1 MARATHAAR
10 DDDDD
15 AGTRRGD
22 ATRRARVTRATR
34 VAAVVV
40 VVVVITIEVA
50 AGHRAR
56 TILAAFAPRDVD
68 DASRE
73 VDARAAHRVAVVVV
87 ASDVDMATIETLAC
101 ADRWMTRCAFVQPVR
116 GIRARAAR
124 GGRRGMACATR
135 FGRGV
140 RRASSVRTWT
150 RWVTSRASEG
160 LRSGIDFAALVRED
174 ETPSEAYARLCAE
187 GVVRADDAQCET
199 LRVLD
204 DARERAKAP
213 RGVGGGEGGFGDATG
228 GWSLGGW
235 FGGGGGRAFASG
247 ASTGE
252 TIVAGSGGA
261 YVHGGPG
268 SGKTFVMDLFH
279 ATLPGTEGE
288 EKRREHFHSFMLAT
302 HTELHKLKDSGVKMD
317 TVAQYAAALARK
329 MRVLCLDEFQIV
341 DVADAMI
348 VKRLLENLWA
358 RGVLVVTTSNRHPD
372 ELYKN
377 GLNRAQFLPCI
388 ADIKRRCVVHEMAS
402 ERDYRLTG
410 SAHGEGD
417 HATWRSE
424 GDVETRERWLS
435 ARLQTLAGERSF
447 KPLQIAIGGRLV
459 HVRRAGGGIAHFD
472 FHELC
477 DSALGAADYT
487 ALASVFN
494 SIGVGNVPTLSS
506 DRLDLVRRFI
516 TFVDVMYEHKVK
528 LFVSADAPP
537 RDLFRSSSAASR
549 KNAARDEEFAWDRTA
564 SRLAEM
570 QTKEFQE
577 AAWNPKA
584 GSWLLEQVR
593 VTEVVPEQVLR
604 GIWQRYDRNRDNV
617 LDETELECLVGDFNL
632 MRSGHRHVSDEQ
644 LDAVFSVIQRAQSR
658 GNRYMTFDEWTR
670 YGNEAMLECLRDR

>member
-1 MARATHAAR
+1 MARATTDPR
-10 DDDDD
+10 DRS
-15 AGTRRGD
+15 AHRTVTTRRE
-22 ATRRARVTRATR
+22 TRETLETFARG
-34 VAAVVV
+34 
-40 VVVVITIEVA
+40 VVINVEPA
-50 AGHRAR
+50 AGHRTRVDNFATPVAR
-56 TILAAFAPRDVD
+56 DGDDVTDD
-68 DASRE
+68 DAC
-73 VDARAAHRVAVVVV
+73 ARAERTAHRVASGVDDTDAIVDARRRVLTGAIGADEEV
-87 ASDVDMATIETLAC
+87 LCASLFGHSATGE
-101 ADRWMTRCAFVQPVR
+101 
-116 GIRARAAR
+116 RARGSR
-124 GGRRGMACATR
+124 MAWATR
-135 FGRGV
+135 IGRST
-140 RRASSVRTWT
+140 RRASVVARAVRWT
-150 RWVTSRASEG
+150 TSRAREG
-160 LRSGIDFAALVRED
+160 LRSGIDFARLVRED
-174 ETPSEAYARLCAE
+174 ETPSEAYARLCEE
-187 GVVRADDAQCET
+187 GVVREDEAQREA

-204 DARERAKAP
+204 DARERVKAP

-235 FGGGGGRAFASG
+235 FGGGGGRSFANG
-247 ASTGE
+247 ASTSE
-252 TIVAGSGGA
+252 NIVLGSGGA

-279 ATLPGTEGE
+279 ATLPGSEGE

-317 TVAQYAAALARK
+317 TVAQYATALARK

-417 HATWRSE
+417 HATWRSG
-424 GDVETRERWLS
+424 GDEEERERWLS

-472 FHELC
+472 FRELC

-494 SIGVGNVPTLSS
+494 SIGVGHVPTLSS

-537 RDLFRSSSAASR
+537 RDLFCSSSAASR
-549 KNAARDEEFAWDRTA
+549 KTAARDEEFAWDRTA

-593 VTEVVPEQVLR
+593 ITEVVPEQVLR

-644 LDAVFSVIQRAQSR
+644 LDAVLSVIQRAQSR

-670 YGNEAMLECLRDR
+670 YGNEAMIECMRDR